1 MGFSPLANM
10 KRRIPDVGRSSTRTD
25 RIKGVMLHHNAGV
38 DAFGQATA
46 RGREV
51 SAHYWIT
58 NSGDILPNI
67 DENRR
72 AWTSGHPAYPAG
84 AQADH
89 RFITFEIS
97 NSRSG
102 SNWPISDKALWA
114 VIRLIADIFKRH
126 NLGRVTRGTL
136 SGLAVHRDFVAT
148 ECPGGYVMSKLDFI
162 IKEANKLISGGSPG
176 GSGGLTMS
184 EVKEIKKHI
193 DAMEARLKGPS
204 WFGWVKGR
212 QGGSGNG
219 ESFTSMLNRIL
230 RKLDEPVDIVID
242 TESVALD
249 VVRILEES
257 NAFDGFADK
266 VVEGLTEDQA
276 DLLIKKLGEKLSRK

>member
-1 MGFSPLANM
+1 M
-10 KRRIPDVGRSSTRTD
+10 KRRIPDVGRSSARTD

-46 RGREV
+46 PGREV

-102 SNWPISDKALWA
+102 GNWPISDKALWA

-148 ECPGGYVMSKLDFI
+148 ECPGSYIMSKLDFI
-162 IKEANKLISGGSPG
+162 IKEANNIISGGSPG
-176 GSGGLTMS
+176 GSGGITVS
-184 EVKEIKKHI
+184 EADRIIKEIQ
-193 DAMEARLKGPS
+193 AMEKRLKGPS
-204 WFGWVKGR
+204 WLGWIKGR
-212 QGGSGNG
+212 LGGSYKG
-219 ESFTSMLNRIL
+219 ENLTSKLNRVLGGISGIDL
-230 RKLDEPVDIVID
+230 EVNLDPVELADAIADELEPRMSKID
-242 TESVALD
+242 AK
-249 VVRILEES
+249 
-257 NAFDGFADK
+257 K
-266 VVEGLTEDQA
+266 VVDELA
-276 DLLIKKLGEKLSRK
+276 KRLSE

>member
-1 MGFSPLANM
+1 M
-10 KRRIPDVGRSSTRTD
+10 KRRIPDVGRSSARTD

-46 RGREV
+46 PGREV

-102 SNWPISDKALWA
+102 GNWPISDKALWA

-148 ECPGGYVMSKLDFI
+148 ECPGSYIMSKLDFI
-162 IKEANKLISGGSPG
+162 IKEANNIISGGSPG
-176 GSGGLTMS
+176 GSGGLTVS
-184 EVKEIKKHI
+184 EYKKLEALIKKENKKVYDHI
-193 DAMEARLKGPS
+193 TYQFNVTRGPS
-204 WFGWVKGR
+204 WLGWVK
-212 QGGSGNG
+212 S
-219 ESFTSMLNRIL
+219 
-230 RKLDEPVDIVID
+230 KLWTLVHRDPAVNVDID
-242 TESVALD
+242 AAELATEIREAFGDDLAAD
-249 VVRILEES
+249 VVNELSKRLS
-257 NAFDGFADK
+257 
-266 VVEGLTEDQA
+266 
-276 DLLIKKLGEKLSRK
+276 EK

>member
-10 KRRIPDVGRSSTRTD
+10 KRRIPDVGRSSARTD

-46 RGREV
+46 PGREV

-97 NSRSG
+97 NSGSG
-102 SNWPISDKALWA
+102 GDWPISDKALWA

-148 ECPGGYVMSKLDFI
+148 ECPGGYIMSKLDFI
-162 IKEANKLISGGSPG
+162 IKEANNIISGGSPG
-176 GSGGLTMS
+176 GSGGITVSEADRIIKEINGLKEHVTNQFNITRGSSWLGWIKNRIGGSYKGENLTSKLNRALGGISGLDLEVNLDPKEFAEAVADELEPRMS
-184 EVKEIKKHI
+184 EA
-193 DAMEARLKGPS
+193 DANVFVDVLQKRLGK
-204 WFGWVKGR
+204 
-212 QGGSGNG
+212 
-219 ESFTSMLNRIL
+219 
-230 RKLDEPVDIVID
+230 
-242 TESVALD
+242 
-249 VVRILEES
+249 
-257 NAFDGFADK
+257 
-266 VVEGLTEDQA
+266 
-276 DLLIKKLGEKLSRK
+276 

>member
-10 KRRIPDVGRSSTRTD
+10 KRRIPDVGRSSARTD

-46 RGREV
+46 PGREV

-97 NSRSG
+97 NSG
-102 SNWPISDKALWA
+102 IGGNWPISDKALWA

-148 ECPGGYVMSKLDFI
+148 ECPGSYIMSKLDFI
-162 IKEANKLISGGSPG
+162 IKEANNIISGGSPG
-176 GSGGLTMS
+176 GSGGITVS
-184 EVKEIKKHI
+184 EADRIIKEVGKRIEDAERRIKNSSNI
-193 DAMEARLKGPS
+193 GWLK
-204 WFGWVKGR
+204 R
-212 QGGSGNG
+212 RTGGGYSG
-219 ESFTSMLNRIL
+219 ESITSKLNRIL
-230 RKLDEPVDIVID
+230 GRLGKIEDAQATTPEQIAEL
-242 TESVALD
+242 VAD
-249 VVRILEES
+249 AVGPRLEEVDAKQLAAAIS
-257 NAFDGFADK
+257 NEIGK
-266 VVEGLTEDQA
+266 RLTE
-276 DLLIKKLGEKLSRK
+276 K

>member
-10 KRRIPDVGRSSTRTD
+10 KRRIPDVGRSSARTD

-97 NSRSG
+97 NSGRG
-102 SNWPISDKALWA
+102 GNWPISDKALWA

-126 NLGRVTRGTL
+126 NLGRVTRGSL

-162 IKEANKLISGGSPG
+162 IKEANKINY
-176 GSGGLTMS
+176 GGLS
-184 EVKEIKKHI
+184 VSDVKEIKKHI
-193 DAMEARLKGPS
+193 DAMEKRLKGPS
-204 WFGWVKGR
+204 WLGWIKNR
-212 QGGSGNG
+212 QGGSGKG
-219 ESFTSMLNRIL
+219 ESHTTLLYRIL
-230 RKLDEPVDIVID
+230 KKLGEPVDIVID

-257 NAFDGFADK
+257 NAFDELADN